1 MLNKKYLVFGGWVRS
16 KHDRQSH
23 YVAPRMVAYLYNV
36 NPLECIFI
44 ADKAE
49 LNPQTFLP
57 YGFNENHNLIKLGP
71 QTNGKYNL
79 SEVNQLKEKNA

>member
-1 MLNKKYLVFGGWVRS
+1 MIDKKYLVFGGWVRS
-16 KHDRQSH
+16 KQDKQSH

-36 NPLECIFI
+36 NPHECIFI
-44 ADKAE
+44 ADKTE
-49 LNPQTFLP
+49 LNPRTHLP

-79 SEVNQLKEKNA
+79 SEIN